1 MTTEQAEAVKF
12 KEGNDAFKN
21 GNWDSAAKLYTK
33 AINLQKTE
41 DKDLV
46 IFLKN
51 RAAAYL
57 KLKNYDAAV
66 SDCDKSLAIVPN
78 DPKALYRR
86 CQALECLERYEEAYR
101 GATQIFKDDPNY
113 KMIPP
118 VLERLHRIVQER
130 SRQNA
135 QTSTKI
141 ESMTK
146 IAFDLTAD
154 KEKRETAMNNLLVL
168 ARENAGSS
176 MMINSPIVQQI
187 RKLLKV
193 EKNRELYITGVR
205 IIGELCKH
213 DVDKTRAVMK
223 DVGIPWFLE
232 ILDSNCPNQVNAAQ
246 YCIQQI
252 LNIFSGMDNK
262 PDTKPDKELCTKH
275 KKDIDMILTC
285 LVYSINNRVISGLA
299 RDAIIELL
307 IRNIHYTT
315 LSWAGQLVDGG
326 GVGRFDGMRQRTRRV
341 QIRKRDEHHPFDAD
355 NRGGL
360 PVARLRQHVLRR
372 RSREVHGEDPRLHQR
387 QTPQSRNRVQSE
399 SHGGHHRA
407 PPRTAG
413 RRQRHHRQRRN
424 HRDDPGDG
432 Q

>member
-101 GATQIFKDDPNY
+101 GATQIFKDDPNN
-113 KMIPP
+113 KMIQP

-130 SRQNA
+130 SRQSA

-213 DVDKTRAVMK
+213 DVDKTRAGMK

-232 ILDSNCPNQVNAAQ
+232 ILDSNCPNQMNAAQ
-246 YCIQQI
+246 YCIRQI
-252 LNIFSGMDNK
+252 LNVFSGMDNK

-315 LSWAGQLVDGG
+315 LSWAGQLVDAG
-326 GVGRFDGMRQRTRRV
+326 GVGRLMECARELEEYKYESAMNITPSTRTIAAVCLSRV
-341 QIRKRDEHHPFDAD
+341 YENMYYDA
-355 NRGGL
+355 
-360 PVARLRQHVLRR
+360 AR
-372 RSREVHGEDPRLHQR
+372 ENPRLPQR

>member
-1 MTTEQAEAVKF
+1 
-12 KEGNDAFKN
+12 
-21 GNWDSAAKLYTK
+21 
-33 AINLQKTE
+33 
-41 DKDLV
+41 
-46 IFLKN
+46 
-51 RAAAYL
+51 
-57 KLKNYDAAV
+57 
-66 SDCDKSLAIVPN
+66 
-78 DPKALYRR
+78 
-86 CQALECLERYEEAYR
+86 
-101 GATQIFKDDPNY
+101 
-113 KMIPP
+113 
-118 VLERLHRIVQER
+118 
-130 SRQNA
+130 
-135 QTSTKI
+135 
-141 ESMTK
+141 MTK

-232 ILDSNCPNQVNAAQ
+232 ILDSNCLNQVNAAQ

-315 LSWAGQLVDGG
+315 LSWAGQLVDAG
-326 GVGRFDGMRQRTRRV
+326 GVGRLMECARELEEYKYESAMNITPSTRTIAAVCLSRV
-341 QIRKRDEHHPFDAD
+341 YENMYYDA
-355 NRGGL
+355 
-360 PVARLRQHVLRR
+360 AR
-372 RSREVHGEDPRLHQR
+372 ENPRLPQR

-399 SHGGHHRA
+399 SHSCHHRA